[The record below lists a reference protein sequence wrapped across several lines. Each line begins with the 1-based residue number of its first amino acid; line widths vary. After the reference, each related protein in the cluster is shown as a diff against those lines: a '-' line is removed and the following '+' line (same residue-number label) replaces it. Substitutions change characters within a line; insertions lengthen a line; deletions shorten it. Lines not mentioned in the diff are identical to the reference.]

1 MARNGDLFAPR
12 EGAAAQGAAGPGG
25 AQPGRAS
32 GGDSSGAAAA
42 EGTEADGTGLG
53 VAALDAAEAGVG
65 AAGDVVAEVAAAPDT
80 GAQAGVGAGG
90 TAGGGAEAP
99 AFHLVVVDGSGFIF
113 RAFHALPPMN
123 RADGTP
129 VNAVYGFTN
138 MMARMMRDHVGTH
151 LAVIFDAGRL
161 TFRNR
166 LYDKY
171 KAQRPEPPD
180 ELRPQF
186 ALVREATAAFGV
198 PSVELDDWEADD
210 LIASYARA
218 TVEAGGRMTIVSSDK
233 DLMQLVGD
241 RVEMLDPIKQK
252 PIGPAEVME
261 RFGVPPSRV
270 VEVQALMGDSVDN
283 VPGVP
288 GIGPK
293 TAGQLVAEFGD
304 LEGVL
309 AAAPGMKA
317 SKRRDALIEHAAAA
331 RLSRQLVLLCDSVPL
346 PLPLDALRCVP
357 FDRDRLAAYLDAMGF
372 RTISQRLGLDSGGP
386 VGGAFGGGAF
396 SGGGFGGG
404 SSAGGGPGGDPGADG
419 PAADARGGAADVA
432 TVPYADYARVVD
444 AEALAGWVAEARA
457 AGVVAVG
464 LETDGRPPL
473 RATLLGVSLA
483 VAPGRACYVPLR
495 HEAAPA
501 VIAKVVAEPKRRGR
515 AVAADPLVAE
525 ALASDAAAGVA
536 GAAGEDAGLA
546 AAAGPDGAA
555 DAAGLDATGPDAAGP
570 GPAGD
575 GVAAGGEDAA
585 AAARGVA
592 ADGDGQADAAQ
603 ADAGRIEAGQLGAQA
618 VFAALG
624 GLLGDPC
631 VLKVMHNAKAA
642 LLLLAR
648 EGVAAVAAIDD
659 VALLSYAQD
668 AGRHGHGIE
677 ELARLHLGHAT
688 IPLDEVTGTGRARL
702 PLSQSAPDKVA
713 AYAGEAADAT
723 LRLWHVLRPALR
735 VHKALALY
743 EQVERRMVP
752 VLARMEEAGIRVDG
766 DELRRM
772 SVDFGERMAALEAQ
786 VHALAGRA
794 FSLGSPKQLGEIL
807 FDEMKLPGGKRTAT
821 GAWSTDVVALQTLA
835 EQGLELP
842 TRLLEWRQIAK
853 LKSTYADALVAE
865 TDAGT
870 GRVHTSF
877 AMTATSTGRLSSND
891 PNLQNIPIRTEEG
904 GRIRRAFVAADGHV
918 LVSADYSQIELRL
931 LAHVADIP
939 ALRDAFATGQDI
951 HARTASEV
959 FGVPMAQMDPATRRR
974 AKAINFG
981 IIYGISAFG
990 LGRQLGI
997 DPAEARVY
1005 IAAYFE
1011 RYPGIRDYME
1021 RTKEEARRL
1030 GYVVTPFGRRCWVQ
1044 GIADRN
1050 MQRRSGA
1057 ERQAINAP
1065 LQGGAADVI
1074 KRAMVRLP
1082 AAMAEAGLRSR
1093 MLLQVHDELLFES
1106 PDGEAEAMAAV
1117 ARRVM
1122 EAAVVLSVPL
1132 VVETGQG
1139 RSWAEAH

>member
-1 MARNGDLFAPR
+1 M
-12 EGAAAQGAAGPGG
+12 
-25 AQPGRAS
+25 S
-32 GGDSSGAAAA
+32 GVAAA
-42 EGTEADGTGLG
+42 EDAAPGDAAGGDAASGRAADGGAGSGAESDGTGPG
-53 VAALDAAEAGVG
+53 VAGRDAAEAGVAG
-65 AAGDVVAEVAAAPDT
+65 ADVAAEVVADAAG
-80 GAQAGVGAGG
+80 GA
-90 TAGGGAEAP
+90 

-113 RAFHALPPMN
+113 RAFHALPPMT
-123 RADGTP
+123 RSDGVP
-129 VNAVYGFTN
+129 VNAVYGFSN
-138 MMARMMRDHVGTH
+138 MLARLMRDHVGTH

-166 LYDKY
+166 LYDRY
-171 KAQRPEPPD
+171 KAQRREPPD

-198 PSVELDDWEADD
+198 PAVELEDWEADD

-218 TVEAGGRMTIVSSDK
+218 TVEAGGRITIVSSDK
-233 DLMQLVGD
+233 DLMQLVGPG
-241 RVEMLDPIKQK
+241 VEMLDPIKQK
-252 PIGPAEVME
+252 PIGAAEVME
-261 RFGVPPSRV
+261 RFGVPPSKV

-293 TAGQLVAEFGD
+293 TAGQLVAEHGD

-309 AAAPGMKA
+309 AAAPAMKP
-317 SKRRDALIEHAAAA
+317 SKRRDALIEHAEAA
-331 RLSRQLVLLCDSVPL
+331 RLSRKLVLLCDTVPL
-346 PLPLDALRCVP
+346 PLPLDALRCQA
-357 FDRDRLAAYLDAMGF
+357 FDRARLATYLDAMGF

-386 VGGAFGGGAF
+386 VGGAFGGLAAPSRTPQPGPDRDSVTGDDAPAGERGVALPAVAF
-396 SGGGFGGG
+396 
-404 SSAGGGPGGDPGADG
+404 AG
-419 PAADARGGAADVA
+419 
-432 TVPYADYARVVD
+432 YARVD
-444 AEALAGWVAEARA
+444 TAAALAGWIAAARA
-457 AGVVAVG
+457 AGIVAVG
-464 LETDGRPPL
+464 LETDGLPPL
-473 RATLLGVSLA
+473 RARLLGVSLA

-495 HEAAPA
+495 HEAAPVLA
-501 VIAKVVAEPKRRGR
+501 VKPAAEPKRGRGK
-515 AVAADPLVAE
+515 A
-525 ALASDAAAGVA
+525 
-536 GAAGEDAGLA
+536 AGLA
-546 AAAGPDGAA
+546 AADPVLAEMLAAEAAHEAGEDADAPVPAGADDAPPALDATEAGMAEDGVLPVGD
-555 DAAGLDATGPDAAGP
+555 DAAGNRALPQAALPDVALPGAALP
-570 GPAGD
+570 E
-575 GVAAGGEDAA
+575 VE
-585 AAARGVA
+585 
-592 ADGDGQADAAQ
+592 
-603 ADAGRIEAGQLGAQA
+603 RIEAGQLDAA
-618 VFAALG
+618 EVFAALG
-624 GLLGDPC
+624 MLLGDPY

-648 EGVAAVAAIDD
+648 EGASEVAPVDD

-668 AGRHGHGIE
+668 AGRHGHALE

-702 PLSQSAPDKVA
+702 RLAQSPADKVV

-723 LRLWHVLRPALR
+723 LRLWNVLRPALR
-735 VHKALALY
+735 VHRAAALY

-752 VLARMEEAGIRVDG
+752 VLARMEAAGIRVDG

-772 SVDFGERMAALEAQ
+772 SVDFGERMAALEQQ

-807 FDEMKLPGGKRTAT
+807 FDEMKLPGGKRTAA
-821 GAWSTDVVALQTLA
+821 GAWGTDAVALQTLA

-865 TDAGT
+865 MDAGT

-904 GRIRRAFVAADGHV
+904 GRIRRAFVAAPGHV

-959 FGVPMAQMDPATRRR
+959 FGVPMAQMDAQTRRR

-997 DPAEARVY
+997 DPGEARTY

-1011 RYPGIRDYME
+1011 RYPGIRDFME
-1021 RTKEEARRL
+1021 RTKEEARRR
-1030 GYVVTPFGRRCWVQ
+1030 GYVLTPFGRRCWVQ

-1050 MQRRSGA
+1050 MQRRAGA

-1082 AAMAEAGLRSR
+1082 GAMADAGLASR
-1093 MLLQVHDELLFES
+1093 MLLQVHDELLFEA
-1106 PDGEAEAMAAV
+1106 PEHEAAEMAAV
-1117 ARRVM
+1117 AKRVM

-1139 RSWAEAH
+1139 ASWAEAH

>member
-12 EGAAAQGAAGPGG
+12 M
-25 AQPGRAS
+25 
-32 GGDSSGAAAA
+32 
-42 EGTEADGTGLG
+42 
-53 VAALDAAEAGVG
+53 AAEAVSGEAVLGG
-65 AAGDVVAEVAAAPDT
+65 AALGSRASDDATNGDA
-80 GAQAGVGAGG
+80 AGG
-90 TAGGGAEAP
+90 TTAGADAATARPEAGGPDAAGGTP
-99 AFHLVVVDGSGFIF
+99 PFHLVVVDGSGFIF
-113 RAFHALPPMN
+113 RAFHALPPMT
-123 RADGTP
+123 RADGVP
-129 VNAVYGFTN
+129 VNAVYGFCN
-138 MMARMMRDHVGTH
+138 MLARLMRDHVGTH

-166 LYDKY
+166 LYDRY

-198 PSVELDDWEADD
+198 PSVELEDWEADD
-210 LIASYARA
+210 LIASYAKA
-218 TVEAGGRMTIVSSDK
+218 TVAAGGRITIVSSDK
-233 DLMQLVGD
+233 DLMQLVGPG
-241 RVEMLDPIKQK
+241 VEMLDPIKQK

-261 RFGVPPSRV
+261 RFGVPPSKV

-293 TAGQLVAEFGD
+293 TAGQLVAEHGD

-309 AAAPGMKA
+309 AAAPSMKP

-331 RLSRQLVLLCDSVPL
+331 RLSRTLVLLCDAVPL
-346 PLPLDALRCVP
+346 PLPLDALACQA
-357 FDRDRLAAYLDAMGF
+357 FDRGRLATYLDAMGF

-386 VGGAFGGGAF
+386 VGGAFGGLAAPVRTAV
-396 SGGGFGGG
+396 
-404 SSAGGGPGGDPGADG
+404 AGGDGAPGGDGTGADG
-419 PAADARGGAADVA
+419 PAAEGGAAGPAVA
-432 TVPYADYARVVD
+432 FEGYTRVD
-444 AEALAGWVAEARA
+444 TAEALAGWLAEAQA
-457 AGVVAVG
+457 AGVLAVG
-464 LETDGRPPL
+464 LETDGLPPL
-473 RATLLGVSLA
+473 RARLLGVSLA
-483 VAPGRACYVPLR
+483 LAPGRACYVPLR
-495 HEAAPA
+495 HEAPP
-501 VIAKVVAEPKRRGR
+501 VMVVKVAAEPKRGRGK
-515 AVAADPLVAE
+515 VVGLAATDPVLAE
-525 ALASDAAAGVA
+525 ALAAVDDAAAEPGAAEDGAVPDA
-536 GAAGEDAGLA
+536 DDAAATNGDGIASPATAAGEAEH
-546 AAAGPDGAA
+546 PD
-555 DAAGLDATGPDAAGP
+555 
-570 GPAGD
+570 
-575 GVAAGGEDAA
+575 
-585 AAARGVA
+585 
-592 ADGDGQADAAQ
+592 
-603 ADAGRIEAGQLGAQA
+603 AGQLDAA
-618 VFAALG
+618 EVLAALG
-624 GLLGDPC
+624 ALLGDPY
-631 VLKVMHNAKAA
+631 VLKVMHNAKAV

-648 EGVAAVAAIDD
+648 EGVGQVAPVDD
-659 VALLSYAQD
+659 VALISYAQD

-702 PLSQSAPDKVA
+702 PLAQSPSEKVV

-735 VHKALALY
+735 VHKAAALY
-743 EQVERRMVP
+743 EQVERRMVG

-766 DELRRM
+766 EELRRM

-786 VHALAGRA
+786 VHALAGRP

-807 FDEMKLPGGKRTAT
+807 FDEMKLPGGKRTPT
-821 GAWSTDVVALQTLA
+821 GAWGTDVVALQTLA

-865 TDAGT
+865 MDQET

-877 AMTATSTGRLSSND
+877 AMTVTSTGRLSSND

-904 GRIRRAFVAADGHV
+904 GRIRRAFVARDGHV

-959 FGVPMAQMDPATRRR
+959 FGVPMAQMDAQTRRR

-997 DPAEARVY
+997 DPGEARTY

-1011 RYPGIRDYME
+1011 RYPGIRDFME

-1030 GYVVTPFGRRCWVQ
+1030 GYVLTPFGRRCWVQ

-1082 AAMAEAGLRSR
+1082 AAMAEAGLASR
-1093 MLLQVHDELLFES
+1093 MLLQVHDELLFEA
-1106 PDGEAEAMAAV
+1106 PEHEAEAMAAV
-1117 ARRVM
+1117 AKRVM

-1139 RSWAEAH
+1139 RSWADAH